1 MSKIRRLDKVEV
13 SRNARIKTIRT
24 AVRLKHAL
32 NADAELNDLLPNELD
47 RFDDNVSKGKLID
60 NTTIFKALSK

>member
-1 MSKIRRLDKVEV
+1 MSKVRHLDKIEV
-13 SRNARIKTIRT
+13 ARNARIKTIRT

-32 NADAELNDLLPNELD
+32 EADAELNDLLAAEIEK
-47 RFDDNVSKGKLID
+47 FDDNVSKGKLID